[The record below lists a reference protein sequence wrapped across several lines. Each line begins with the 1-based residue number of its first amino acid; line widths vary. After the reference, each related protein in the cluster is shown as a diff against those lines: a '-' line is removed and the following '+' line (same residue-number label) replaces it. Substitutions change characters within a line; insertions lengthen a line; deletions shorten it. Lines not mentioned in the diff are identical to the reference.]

1 MERVANSS
9 SRSLTGA
16 ARIAA
21 KSFECAKHAGFEE
34 VWNLADTGE
43 KRLRGL
49 SASSEKNGV
58 DKEEEAMP
66 RRRGKKT
73 REGWRKRNRG
83 RSGRKIR
90 VQKIIE
96 RKSTIEK
103 R

>member
-49 SASSEKNGV
+49 SASSEKKTAWIKRKKRCRAG
-58 DKEEEAMP
+58 EAK
-66 RRRGKKT
+66 RHEKDGEGEIVEDLAAKSDCKK
-73 REGWRKRNRG
+73 
-83 RSGRKIR
+83 
-90 VQKIIE
+90 
-96 RKSTIEK
+96 
-103 R
+103 